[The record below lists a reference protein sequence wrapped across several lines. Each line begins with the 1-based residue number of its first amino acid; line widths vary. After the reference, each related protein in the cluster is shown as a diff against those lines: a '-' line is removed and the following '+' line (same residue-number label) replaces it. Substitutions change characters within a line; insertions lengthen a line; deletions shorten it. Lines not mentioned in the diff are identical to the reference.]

1 MQPRKVES
9 FLRGAMVLTVATLIT
24 RLLGLL
30 YKPLIARIFA
40 PFDGRAGAVGL
51 GLTQVPLT
59 TYQVILS
66 FTSVGLN
73 VGIAK
78 LVSERMA
85 LGDAQG
91 ARRVF
96 RSSLLLM
103 TLLGLAASLTMWF
116 GAPWIAGAISAEVVE
131 TIPGFRATA
140 PALLITSILA
150 AYRGLFQGFQQ
161 MTPNANSQIIEQV
174 VRVGTGAALT
184 WFLVRISVPMGA
196 AGFNLGDVLGALA
209 ALAYMVLLFVRGG
222 RSLWRAP
229 QEAISREAPD
239 GGAVPGLP
247 TGMKLYRRIFAVAG
261 PISIVGAVVPLMMM
275 GDTLF
280 VFRALSA
287 AGVAGTDAQEQ
298 YGLLTNV
305 FMIVN
310 LPAIVTSAIYTALL
324 PAVSAAVAVGQI
336 KQARRKAQQA
346 YRMTFLLGVPAQAGL
361 WALATGVYAF
371 IYGDAAGGPVMAAI
385 SWATLPIMAQQTTS
399 GVLQGIGRIG
409 LPVRNFVLGA
419 VVKIGLTAWWTGPY
433 GIEGAAWATAVGFGV
448 AALLNLIAVERYLG
462 RTLKTRGMLLK
473 PIAAALLMVLA
484 IQQAQRFL
492 PTGTA
497 GLLVL
502 IFTGGAIYGLALL
515 LLRGITRRDVES
527 VPRLGPRLAAVLGR
541 ARLVR

>member
-9 FLRGAMVLTVATLIT
+9 FVRGAMVLTLATLIT

-40 PFDGRAGAVGL
+40 PFDGRGGAVGL

-78 LVSERMA
+78 LVAERMA
-85 LGDAQG
+85 LGDARG

-96 RSSLLLM
+96 RSSLALM
-103 TLLGLAASLTMWF
+103 TVLGLVASLAMWF

-140 PALLITSILA
+140 PALVITSILA

-161 MTPNANSQIIEQV
+161 MTPNAYSQIIEQIA
-174 VRVGTGAALT
+174 RVGVGAVLT
-184 WFLVRISVPMGA
+184 WFLVRVSVPAGA
-196 AGFNLGDVLGALA
+196 AGFNLGDVFGALA
-209 ALAYMVLLFVRGG
+209 ALLYMVLLYMRGG
-222 RSLWRAP
+222 RSLWAEP
-229 QEAISREAPD
+229 QEAASAEEPAP
-239 GGAVPGLP
+239 GAAPRLP
-247 TGMKLYRRIFAVAG
+247 TGLRLYRRIFAVAG

-275 GDTLF
+275 ADTLF

-287 AGVAGTDAQEQ
+287 AGVTGLDAQEQ

-324 PAVSAAVAVGQI
+324 PAIAAAVAVGQV
-336 KQARRKAQQA
+336 KQARQKAQQA

-361 WALATGVYAF
+361 WALATGVYAL
-371 IYGDAAGGPVMAAI
+371 IYGDSAGGPVMAAI
-385 SWATLPIMAQQTTS
+385 AWAALPIMAQQTTS
-399 GVLQGIGRIG
+399 GVLQGMGRIG

-419 VVKIGLTAWWTGPY
+419 AVKIGLTAWWTGPY

-448 AALLNLIAVERYLG
+448 AAILNLIGVERHLG

-484 IQQAQRFL
+484 IRQLQRFL
-492 PTGTA
+492 PAGTLA
-497 GLLVL
+497 LLTL
-502 IFTGGAIYGLALL
+502 IAVGALVYGLALL
-515 LLRGITRRDVES
+515 LLRGITRRDVAS
-527 VPRLGPRLAAVLGR
+527 IPRLGPRLAAAM
-541 ARLVR
+541 ARVKLLR